1 MTVKPRSAEL
11 RDAEFVHNIKC
22 ELADCISGLEHQQ
35 LGLEVLKP
43 VKRDRASSIKF
54 IVQRQDGS
62 VKSSVYGFERGEE
75 GQIRIT
81 QARDAGK
88 RHVRRHEEA
97 LWSQEPVART
107 VEAAV
112 IECYEGKHIPMSIE
126 WGPHPPSLGKL
137 GRLG

>member
-43 VKRDRASSIKF
+43 VKRDRASSVKF

-62 VKSSVYGFERGEE
+62 VKSSVYGFERAK
-75 GQIRIT
+75 RSDT
-81 QARDAGK
+81 NYAARDAGK
-88 RHVRRHEEA
+88 GHVRRHEEA

-112 IECYEGKHIPMSIE
+112 IECYEGKHIPMNIE
-126 WGPHPPSLGKL
+126 WGSHPPSLGKV

>member
-1 MTVKPRSAEL
+1 MTVKTRSAEL

-22 ELADCISGLEHQQ
+22 ELADCTSGLEHQQ
-35 LGLEVLKP
+35 LGLKVLKP
-43 VKRDRASSIKF
+43 VKRDRASSVKF

-62 VKSSVYGFERGEE
+62 VKSQCTVLSGAQRVRYGLRRPG
-75 GQIRIT
+75 
-81 QARDAGK
+81 DAGK

-126 WGPHPPSLGKL
+126 WGAHPPSLGKL